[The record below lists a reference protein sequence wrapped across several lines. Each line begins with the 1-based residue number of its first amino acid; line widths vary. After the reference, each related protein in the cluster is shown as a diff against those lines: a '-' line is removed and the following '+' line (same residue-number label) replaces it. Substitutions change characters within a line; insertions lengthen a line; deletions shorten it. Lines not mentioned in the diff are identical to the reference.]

1 MRTDGKTGEP
11 ILSPKLTADQ
21 LYAIAN
27 DPGWRPWMRLIAEHP
42 HAWPALVDWWRTVQK
57 QGFDEAG
64 AAPRPPESMRR
75 RRRVAIPSA
84 PLPPEDEPGREPVP
98 ASMESADGTRTAG
111 PEPSRSQSSVSGSS
125 HGPETEQSH
134 PDDSTEKALRDADA
148 DFAALE
154 QVADLEPT
162 TMSLPPISE
171 PEPTE
176 TGKTERPGGLSAA
189 VTYSADPDDLK
200 VRRVFPVGKALV
212 ALVMAAS
219 LIVVSWMGLQ
229 IKNRRA
235 AAMRQ
240 EAHETAVSACDSAEA
255 TRKSVQSDLD
265 RTTAEASKLL
275 KDTSRGQVA
284 EPKTLD
290 ALDRLLDAKTTAI
303 KGSCAPDAATS
314 DVDRTTAALRRTTKE
329 LKDRLANLKTATK
342 AVTDS
347 KLDRTVDDADALYK
361 ETDGEVAD
369 DKTRETLLKAVRARD
384 AEAIAKAVQEVNE
397 SKAAKEKAD
406 AEAKAKAEQE
416 AAAAAAQQQAQAS
429 QSQSAPQRQTPSYSG
444 GSQSQSQG
452 SSGSGPGTGRRPS
465 SEGSSS
471 STNTGGASPGWS
483 VPAPSG
489 EDTGLPGNDPG
500 L

>member
-1 MRTDGKTGEP
+1 M
-11 ILSPKLTADQ
+11 
-21 LYAIAN
+21 
-27 DPGWRPWMRLIAEHP
+27 
-42 HAWPALVDWWRTVQK
+42 
-57 QGFDEAG
+57 
-64 AAPRPPESMRR
+64 
-75 RRRVAIPSA
+75 
-84 PLPPEDEPGREPVP
+84 P
-98 ASMESADGTRTAG
+98 ASMESVDGTRTAG
-111 PEPSRSQSSVSGSS
+111 PEPSQSQSSVSGSS

-189 VTYSADPDDLK
+189 VTYSADPDDPK

-219 LIVVSWMGLQ
+219 LIAVSWMGLQ

-255 TRKSVQSDLD
+255 TRKTVQSDLD

-284 EPKTLD
+284 DPKTLD
-290 ALDRLLDAKTTAI
+290 ALDRLLDAKTTTI

-314 DVDRTTAALRRTTKE
+314 DVDRTIEALRGTTKE
-329 LKDRLANLKTATK
+329 LRNRLADLKTATK

-361 ETDGEVAD
+361 ETDGKVAD

-384 AEAIAKAVQEVNE
+384 AAAIAKAVKAVNE
-397 SKAAKEKAD
+397 SKAAKEQAD

-416 AAAAAAQQQAQAS
+416 AAAAAAAAQQAQAS

-444 GSQSQSQG
+444 GS
-452 SSGSGPGTGRRPS
+452 
-465 SEGSSS
+465 SSS
-471 STNTGGASPGWS
+471 ANTGGASPGWS

-489 EDTGLPGNDPG
+489 EDTGLPGSDPG

>member
-1 MRTDGKTGEP
+1 MIRTDRKTGEP

-21 LYAIAN
+21 LHAMAN

-42 HAWPALVDWWRTVQK
+42 HAWPALIDWWHNAQR
-57 QGFDEAG
+57 QGFDAAG
-64 AAPRPPESMRR
+64 AAPKPPESMRR

-84 PLPPEDEPGREPVP
+84 PLPPESDPEPVP
-98 ASMESADGTRTAG
+98 ASMESVDETRTA
-111 PEPSRSQSSVSGSS
+111 EP
-125 HGPETEQSH
+125 EQSH
-134 PDDSTEKALRDADA
+134 PDDSAEKALKDADG

-154 QVADLEPT
+154 QVADPEPT

-189 VTYSADPDDLK
+189 VTYSADLDDLK

-212 ALVMAAS
+212 AIVMAAS
-219 LIVVSWMGLQ
+219 LISVSWMGLQ
-229 IKNRRA
+229 IKNRHA

-240 EAHETAVSACDSAEA
+240 EAHETAISACDSAEA
-255 TRKSVQSDLD
+255 TRKTIQSDLD
-265 RTTAEASKLL
+265 RTTAKASRLL

-284 EPKTLD
+284 DPKTLD
-290 ALDRLLDAKTTAI
+290 ALNRLLDAKTSTI
-303 KGSCAPDAATS
+303 KGSCAPDAVTS

-329 LKDRLANLKTATK
+329 LKNRLTDLKTAAK

-347 KLDRTVDDADALYK
+347 KLDKTVDDANALYK
-361 ETDGEVAD
+361 QTDGKVAD
-369 DKTRETLLKAVRARD
+369 DKTRETLLKAVKTRD
-384 AEAIAKAVQEVNE
+384 VDAIAKAVKEVNE
-397 SKAAKEKAD
+397 SKMAKEKAD

-416 AAAAAAQQQAQAS
+416 AAAAAAAQQAQAS
-429 QSQSAPQRQTPSYSG
+429 QSQSAPQRQTPSYS
-444 GSQSQSQG
+444 QG
-452 SSGSGPGTGRRPS
+452 SSGSGSGSGRRPS
-465 SEGSSS
+465 SGGSSS

-483 VPAPSG
+483 VPAPSDG
-489 EDTGLPGNDPG
+489 GTGLPGSDPG

>member
-1 MRTDGKTGEP
+1 MIRTDRKTGEP

-21 LYAIAN
+21 LHAMAN

-42 HAWPALVDWWRTVQK
+42 HAWPALVDWWRTVQR

-84 PLPPEDEPGREPVP
+84 PLPPEDEPVREPVP
-98 ASMESADGTRTAG
+98 ASMESVDGTRTAG
-111 PEPSRSQSSVSGSS
+111 PEPSRAQSSVSGSS

-162 TMSLPPISE
+162 TMSLPPIPE

-176 TGKTERPGGLSAA
+176 TGKTGRQGGLSAA
-189 VTYSADPDDLK
+189 VTYSADPDDPK

-212 ALVMAAS
+212 AIVMAAS
-219 LIVVSWMGLQ
+219 LIAVSWMGLQ
-229 IKNRRA
+229 AKNRHEA
-235 AAMRQ
+235 SIRQ

-265 RTTAEASKLL
+265 RIMAEASKLL

-284 EPKTLD
+284 DPKTLD
-290 ALDRLLDAKTTAI
+290 ALDRLLDAKTTAV

-314 DVDRTTAALRRTTKE
+314 DVDRATAALRGTTKE
-329 LKDRLANLKTATK
+329 LRNRLADLKTATK

-361 ETDGEVAD
+361 ETDGKVAD

-416 AAAAAAQQQAQAS
+416 AAAAAAAAQQAQAS

-444 GSQSQSQG
+444 GS
-452 SSGSGPGTGRRPS
+452 
-465 SEGSSS
+465 SSS
-471 STNTGGASPGWS
+471 ANTGGASPGWS

-489 EDTGLPGNDPG
+489 EDTGLPGSDPG

>member
-1 MRTDGKTGEP
+1 MIRTDRTTGEP

-21 LYAIAN
+21 LHAMAN

-42 HAWPALVDWWRTVQK
+42 HAWPALVDWWRTAQR

-84 PLPPEDEPGREPVP
+84 PLPPEDEPVREPVP
-98 ASMESADGTRTAG
+98 ASMDGTPTAG

-176 TGKTERPGGLSAA
+176 TGKTGRPGGLSAA
-189 VTYSADPDDLK
+189 VTYSADPDDPK

-212 ALVMAAS
+212 AIVMAVS
-219 LIVVSWMGLQ
+219 LIAVSWMGLQ

-265 RTTAEASKLL
+265 RTTVEASKLL

-284 EPKTLD
+284 DPKTLD

-314 DVDRTTAALRRTTKE
+314 DVDRTTAALRGTTKE
-329 LKDRLANLKTATK
+329 LRNRLADLKTATK

-347 KLDRTVDDADALYK
+347 KLDRTVDDAEALYK
-361 ETDGEVAD
+361 QSDGKVAD

-397 SKAAKEKAD
+397 SKAAKEQAD
-406 AEAKAKAEQE
+406 AEAKARAEQE
-416 AAAAAAQQQAQAS
+416 AAAQQAQAS

-444 GSQSQSQG
+444 GSQSQG
-452 SSGSGPGTGRRPS
+452 SSGSGSGTVRRPS
-465 SEGSSS
+465 SGGSSS
-471 STNTGGASPGWS
+471 SSSADTGGASPGWS

-489 EDTGLPGNDPG
+489 EDTGLPGSDPG

>member
-1 MRTDGKTGEP
+1 MIRTDRKTGEP

-21 LYAIAN
+21 LHAMAN

-42 HAWPALVDWWRTVQK
+42 HAWPALIDWWHNAQR
-57 QGFDEAG
+57 QGFDAAG
-64 AAPRPPESMRR
+64 AVPKPPESMRR

-84 PLPPEDEPGREPVP
+84 PLPPESDPEPVP
-98 ASMESADGTRTAG
+98 ASMESVDETRTA
-111 PEPSRSQSSVSGSS
+111 EP
-125 HGPETEQSH
+125 EQSH
-134 PDDSTEKALRDADA
+134 PDDSAEKALKDADG

-154 QVADLEPT
+154 QVADPEPT
-162 TMSLPPISE
+162 AMSLPPISE

-189 VTYSADPDDLK
+189 VTYSADLDDLK

-212 ALVMAAS
+212 AIVMTAS
-219 LIVVSWMGLQ
+219 LIAVSWMGLQ

-240 EAHETAVSACDSAEA
+240 EAHETAISACDSAEA
-255 TRKSVQSDLD
+255 TRKTIQSDLD
-265 RTTAEASKLL
+265 RTTAKASRLL

-284 EPKTLD
+284 DPKTLD
-290 ALDRLLDAKTTAI
+290 ALNRLLDAKTSTI
-303 KGSCAPDAATS
+303 KGSCAPDAVTS

-329 LKDRLANLKTATK
+329 LKNRLTDLKTAAK

-347 KLDRTVDDADALYK
+347 KLDKTVDDANALYK
-361 ETDGEVAD
+361 QTDGKVAD
-369 DKTRETLLKAVRARD
+369 DKTRETLLKVVKTRD
-384 AEAIAKAVQEVNE
+384 VDAIAKAVKEVNE
-397 SKAAKEKAD
+397 SKTAKEKAD

-416 AAAAAAQQQAQAS
+416 AAAAAAAQQQAQAS
-429 QSQSAPQRQTPSYSG
+429 QSQSAPQRQTPSYS
-444 GSQSQSQG
+444 QG
-452 SSGSGPGTGRRPS
+452 SSGSGSGSGRRPS
-465 SEGSSS
+465 SGGSSS

-483 VPAPSG
+483 VPTPSDG
-489 EDTGLPGNDPG
+489 GTGLPGSDPG

>member
-1 MRTDGKTGEP
+1 MIRTDRKTGEP

-21 LYAIAN
+21 LHAMAN

-42 HAWPALVDWWRTVQK
+42 HAWPALIDWWHNAQR
-57 QGFDEAG
+57 QGFDAAG
-64 AAPRPPESMRR
+64 AAPKPPESMRR

-84 PLPPEDEPGREPVP
+84 PLPPEDEPGQEPVP
-98 ASMESADGTRTAG
+98 ASMDE
-111 PEPSRSQSSVSGSS
+111 EPSRSQSSVSGSS
-125 HGPETEQSH
+125 HEPETEQSH
-134 PDDSTEKALRDADA
+134 PDDSAEKALKDADG

-154 QVADLEPT
+154 QVADPEPT
-162 TMSLPPISE
+162 AMSLPPISE

-189 VTYSADPDDLK
+189 VTYSADLDDLK

-212 ALVMAAS
+212 AIVMTAS
-219 LIVVSWMGLQ
+219 LIAVSWMGLQ

-240 EAHETAVSACDSAEA
+240 EAHETAISACDSAEA
-255 TRKSVQSDLD
+255 TRKTIQSDLD
-265 RTTAEASKLL
+265 RTTAKASRLL

-284 EPKTLD
+284 DPKTLD
-290 ALDRLLDAKTTAI
+290 ALNRLLDAKTSTI
-303 KGSCAPDAATS
+303 KGSCAPDAVTS

-329 LKDRLANLKTATK
+329 LKNRLTDLKTAAK

-347 KLDRTVDDADALYK
+347 KLDKTVDDANALYK
-361 ETDGEVAD
+361 QTDGKVAD
-369 DKTRETLLKAVRARD
+369 DKTRETLLKAVKTRD
-384 AEAIAKAVQEVNE
+384 VDAIAKAVKEVNE
-397 SKAAKEKAD
+397 SKTAKEKAD

-416 AAAAAAQQQAQAS
+416 AAAAAAAQQQAQAS
-429 QSQSAPQRQTPSYSG
+429 QSQSAPQRQTPSYS
-444 GSQSQSQG
+444 QG
-452 SSGSGPGTGRRPS
+452 SSGSGSGSGRRPS
-465 SEGSSS
+465 SGGSSS

-483 VPAPSG
+483 VPTPSDG
-489 EDTGLPGNDPG
+489 GTGLPGSDPG

>member
-1 MRTDGKTGEP
+1 MIRTDRKTGEP

-21 LYAIAN
+21 LHAMAN

-42 HAWPALVDWWRTVQK
+42 HAWPALIDWWHNAQR
-57 QGFDEAG
+57 QGFDAAG
-64 AAPRPPESMRR
+64 AVPKPPESMRR

-84 PLPPEDEPGREPVP
+84 PLPPEDEPGQEPVP
-98 ASMESADGTRTAG
+98 ASMESVDETRTAE

-125 HGPETEQSH
+125 HEPETEQSH
-134 PDDSTEKALRDADA
+134 PDDSAEKALKDADG

-154 QVADLEPT
+154 QVADPEPT

-176 TGKTERPGGLSAA
+176 TERPGGLSAA
-189 VTYSADPDDLK
+189 VTYSADLDDLK

-212 ALVMAAS
+212 AIVMAAS
-219 LIVVSWMGLQ
+219 LIAVSWMGLQ
-229 IKNRRA
+229 IKNRHA

-240 EAHETAVSACDSAEA
+240 EAHETAISACDSAEA
-255 TRKSVQSDLD
+255 TRKTVQSDLD
-265 RTTAEASKLL
+265 RTTAKASRLL

-284 EPKTLD
+284 DPKTLD
-290 ALDRLLDAKTTAI
+290 ALNRLLDAKTSTI
-303 KGSCAPDAATS
+303 KGSCAPDAVTS

-329 LKDRLANLKTATK
+329 LKNRLTDLKTAAK

-347 KLDRTVDDADALYK
+347 KLDKTVDDANALYK
-361 ETDGEVAD
+361 QTDGKVAD
-369 DKTRETLLKAVRARD
+369 DKTRASLLDAIKKRD
-384 AEAIAKAVQEVNE
+384 ADAIAKAVKEVNE
-397 SKAAKEKAD
+397 SKMAKEKAD

-416 AAAAAAQQQAQAS
+416 AAAAAAAQQAQAS
-429 QSQSAPQRQTPSYSG
+429 QSQSAPQRQTPSYS
-444 GSQSQSQG
+444 QG
-452 SSGSGPGTGRRPS
+452 SSGSGSGSGRRPS
-465 SEGSSS
+465 SGGSSS

-483 VPAPSG
+483 VPTPSDG
-489 EDTGLPGNDPG
+489 GTGLPGSDPG

>member
-1 MRTDGKTGEP
+1 MIRTDRKTGEP

-21 LYAIAN
+21 LHAMAN

-42 HAWPALVDWWRTVQK
+42 HAWPALIDWWHNAQR
-57 QGFDEAG
+57 QGFDAAG
-64 AAPRPPESMRR
+64 AVPKPPESMRR

-84 PLPPEDEPGREPVP
+84 PLPPESEPEPVP
-98 ASMESADGTRTAG
+98 ASMESVDETRTA
-111 PEPSRSQSSVSGSS
+111 EP
-125 HGPETEQSH
+125 EQSH
-134 PDDSTEKALRDADA
+134 PDDSAEKALKDADG

-154 QVADLEPT
+154 QVADPEPT

-189 VTYSADPDDLK
+189 VTYSADLDDLK

-212 ALVMAAS
+212 AIVMAAS
-219 LIVVSWMGLQ
+219 LIAVSWMGLQ
-229 IKNRRA
+229 IKNRHT

-240 EAHETAVSACDSAEA
+240 EAHETAISACDSAEA
-255 TRKSVQSDLD
+255 TRRTIQSDLD
-265 RTTAEASKLL
+265 RTTAKASKLL

-284 EPKTLD
+284 DPKTLD
-290 ALDRLLDAKTTAI
+290 ALNRLLGAKTTTI
-303 KGSCAPDAATS
+303 SGSCASDAATS
-314 DVDRTTAALRRTTKE
+314 DLDRATASLHRTTKE
-329 LKDRLANLKTATK
+329 LKNRLTDLKAATK

-347 KLDRTVDDADALYK
+347 KLDKTVDDANALYK
-361 ETDGEVAD
+361 ETDGRVAD
-369 DKTRETLLKAVRARD
+369 DKTRETLLKAVKTRD
-384 AEAIAKAVQEVNE
+384 ADAIAKAVKEVNE
-397 SKAAKEKAD
+397 SKTAKEKAD

-416 AAAAAAQQQAQAS
+416 AAAAAAAAQQQAQAS

-452 SSGSGPGTGRRPS
+452 SSGSGSGTGRRPS
-465 SEGSSS
+465 SGGSSS
-471 STNTGGASPGWS
+471 SSSANTGGASPGWS
-483 VPAPSG
+483 VPTPSDG
-489 EDTGLPGNDPG
+489 GTGLPGSDPG

>member
-1 MRTDGKTGEP
+1 MIRTDRTTGEP

-21 LYAIAN
+21 LHAMAN

-42 HAWPALVDWWRTVQK
+42 HAWPALVDWWRTVQR

-84 PLPPEDEPGREPVP
+84 PLPPEHEPGREPVP
-98 ASMESADGTRTAG
+98 ASMDGTPTAG
-111 PEPSRSQSSVSGSS
+111 PEPSQSQSSVSGSS

-134 PDDSTEKALRDADA
+134 PDDSTEKALKDADG

-176 TGKTERPGGLSAA
+176 TGKTGRPGGLSAA

-212 ALVMAAS
+212 AIVMAAS
-219 LIVVSWMGLQ
+219 LIAVSWMGLQ
-229 IKNRRA
+229 IKNRRT

-265 RTTAEASKLL
+265 RTTAKASKLL

-284 EPKTLD
+284 DPKTLD
-290 ALDRLLDAKTTAI
+290 ALDRLLDAKTTVI

-314 DVDRTTAALRRTTKE
+314 DVDRTTAALRGTTKE
-329 LKDRLANLKTATK
+329 LKNRLADLKTATK

-347 KLDRTVDDADALYK
+347 ELDKTVDDADALYK
-361 ETDGEVAD
+361 EADGKVAD
-369 DKTRETLLKAVRARD
+369 DKTRASLLDAIKKRD
-384 AEAIAKAVQEVNE
+384 ADAIAKAVKEVNE

-406 AEAKAKAEQE
+406 AEAKARAEQE
-416 AAAAAAQQQAQAS
+416 AAAAAAAQQAQAS

-452 SSGSGPGTGRRPS
+452 SSGSGSGTGRRPS
-465 SEGSSS
+465 SGVSSS

-483 VPAPSG
+483 VPAPSDEG
-489 EDTGLPGNDPG
+489 TGLPGSDPG

>member
-1 MRTDGKTGEP
+1 
-11 ILSPKLTADQ
+11 
-21 LYAIAN
+21 
-27 DPGWRPWMRLIAEHP
+27 
-42 HAWPALVDWWRTVQK
+42 
-57 QGFDEAG
+57 
-64 AAPRPPESMRR
+64 
-75 RRRVAIPSA
+75 
-84 PLPPEDEPGREPVP
+84 
-98 ASMESADGTRTAG
+98 MESVDETRTAG

-176 TGKTERPGGLSAA
+176 TGKTGRPGGLSAA
-189 VTYSADPDDLK
+189 VTYSADLDDPK

-219 LIVVSWMGLQ
+219 LIAVSWMGLQ

-240 EAHETAVSACDSAEA
+240 EAHETAISACDSAEA
-255 TRKSVQSDLD
+255 TRKTIQSDLD
-265 RTTAEASKLL
+265 RTTAKASRLL

-284 EPKTLD
+284 DPKTLD
-290 ALDRLLDAKTTAI
+290 ALNRLLDAKTSTI
-303 KGSCAPDAATS
+303 KGSCAPDAVTS

-329 LKDRLANLKTATK
+329 LKNRLTDLKTAAK

-347 KLDRTVDDADALYK
+347 KLDKTVDDANALYK
-361 ETDGEVAD
+361 QTDGKVAD
-369 DKTRETLLKAVRARD
+369 DKTRASLLDAIKKRD
-384 AEAIAKAVQEVNE
+384 ADAIAKAVKEVNE
-397 SKAAKEKAD
+397 SKMAKEKAD

-416 AAAAAAQQQAQAS
+416 AAAAAAQQAQAS
-429 QSQSAPQRQTPSYSG
+429 QSQSVPQRQTPSYSG

-452 SSGSGPGTGRRPS
+452 SSGFGSETVRRPS
-465 SEGSSS
+465 SGGSSS

-483 VPAPSG
+483 VPAPSD
-489 EDTGLPGNDPG
+489 EDFGLPGSDPG

>member
-1 MRTDGKTGEP
+1 MIRTDRKTGEP

-21 LYAIAN
+21 LHAMAN
-27 DPGWRPWMRLIAEHP
+27 DPGWRPWMRLISEHP

-84 PLPPEDEPGREPVP
+84 PLPPETGTEPEAMPSMAGEPG
-98 ASMESADGTRTAG
+98 SAG
-111 PEPSRSQSSVSGSS
+111 PEPSSMDVAPDVSPARSSVPDSQEEL
-125 HGPETEQSH
+125 ETEQPS
-134 PDDSTEKALRDADA
+134 PIDDSVQEALKDADD

-162 TMSLPPISE
+162 TTSE
-171 PEPTE
+171 MEPSG
-176 TGKTERPGGLSAA
+176 TGMPGGLSPTS
-189 VTYSADPDDLK
+189 VTYSADDGLK
-200 VRRVFPVGKALV
+200 VRRVFPVRKALV

-219 LIVVSWMGLQ
+219 LIAVSWMGLQ
-229 IKNRRA
+229 AKNRHEA
-235 AAMRQ
+235 SIRQ

-255 TRKSVQSDLD
+255 ARKSVQSDLD

-275 KDTSRGQVA
+275 KDTSRGQVSDT
-284 EPKTLD
+284 KTLD
-290 ALDRLLDAKTTAI
+290 ALDRLLDAKTTTI

-314 DVDRTTAALRRTTKE
+314 DVDRTTAALRGTTKE
-329 LKDRLANLKTATK
+329 LKNRLADLKTATK

-347 KLDRTVDDADALYK
+347 KLDRTVDDADAVYK

-397 SKAAKEKAD
+397 SKAAKEQAD
-406 AEAKAKAEQE
+406 AEAKARAEQE

-452 SSGSGPGTGRRPS
+452 SSGTVRRPS

-471 STNTGGASPGWS
+471 SSSANTGGSSPGWS

-489 EDTGLPGNDPG
+489 EDTGLPGSDPG

>member
-1 MRTDGKTGEP
+1 MIRTDRKTGEP

-21 LYAIAN
+21 LHAMAN

-42 HAWPALVDWWRTVQK
+42 HAWPALVDWWRTAQK

-64 AAPRPPESMRR
+64 AAPRPPESMRC

-84 PLPPEDEPGREPVP
+84 PLPPETGTEPEAMPSMAGEPG
-98 ASMESADGTRTAG
+98 SAG
-111 PEPSRSQSSVSGSS
+111 PEPFSMDVAPDVSPARSSVPDSQEEL
-125 HGPETEQSH
+125 ETEQPS
-134 PDDSTEKALRDADA
+134 PIDDSAQEALKDADD

-162 TMSLPPISE
+162 TTSE
-171 PEPTE
+171 MEPSG
-176 TGKTERPGGLSAA
+176 TGMPGGLSPTS
-189 VTYSADPDDLK
+189 VTYSADDGLK
-200 VRRVFPVGKALV
+200 VRRVFPVRKALV

-219 LIVVSWMGLQ
+219 LIAVSWMGLQ
-229 IKNRRA
+229 AKNRHEA
-235 AAMRQ
+235 SIRQ

-275 KDTSRGQVA
+275 KDTSRGQVSDT
-284 EPKTLD
+284 KTLD
-290 ALDRLLDAKTTAI
+290 ALDRLLDAKTTTI

-329 LKDRLANLKTATK
+329 LKNRLADLKTATK

-347 KLDRTVDDADALYK
+347 KLDKTVDDADALYK
-361 ETDGEVAD
+361 ETDGKVAD

-384 AEAIAKAVQEVNE
+384 AEAIAKAVQEFNE
-397 SKAAKEKAD
+397 SKAAKEQAD
-406 AEAKAKAEQE
+406 AEAKARAEQE
-416 AAAAAAQQQAQAS
+416 AAAAAAAAQQAQAS

-444 GSQSQSQG
+444 GS
-452 SSGSGPGTGRRPS
+452 
-465 SEGSSS
+465 SSS
-471 STNTGGASPGWS
+471 ANTGGASPGWS

-489 EDTGLPGNDPG
+489 EDTGLPGSDPG

>member
-84 PLPPEDEPGREPVP
+84 PLPPETGTEPEAMPSMEGEPG
-98 ASMESADGTRTAG
+98 SAG
-111 PEPSRSQSSVSGSS
+111 PEPSSMDVAPDVSPARSSIPDSQEEL
-125 HGPETEQSH
+125 ETEQ
-134 PDDSTEKALRDADA
+134 PAPIDDSAQEALKDADD
-148 DFAALE
+148 DFVALE

-162 TMSLPPISE
+162 TTSGME
-171 PEPTE
+171 PSG
-176 TGKTERPGGLSAA
+176 TGMPGGLSPTSVA
-189 VTYSADPDDLK
+189 YSADDGLK

-219 LIVVSWMGLQ
+219 LIAVSWMGLQ
-229 IKNRRA
+229 AKNRHEA
-235 AAMRQ
+235 SIRQ
-240 EAHETAVSACDSAEA
+240 EAHETAVSACDSVEA
-255 TRKSVQSDLD
+255 ARKSVQSDLD

-275 KDTSRGQVA
+275 KDTSRGQVSD
-284 EPKTLD
+284 PKTLD
-290 ALDRLLDAKTTAI
+290 ALDRLLDAKTTTI

-452 SSGSGPGTGRRPS
+452 SSGTVRRPS

-471 STNTGGASPGWS
+471 SSSANTGGSSPGWS

-489 EDTGLPGNDPG
+489 EDTGLPGSDPG